1 TSSTS
6 SSNKCAAINLAFS
19 TTLSVAMATAF
30 PPTASDREPYV
41 PQPIDTERVSLKT
54 KLISSY
60 GIPNLSATI
69 CVNVVSC
76 ALPCGDVPVNTVTVP
91 LGCTRTVD
99 FSQIPPWKPIP
110 PATGDGPNPD
120 NST

>member
-1 TSSTS
+1 TASSHT
-6 SSNKCAAINLAFS
+6 CAAINLVFS

-30 PPTASDREPYV
+30 PPTASDRAPYV
-41 PQPIDTERVSLKT
+41 HQPIDTERVSLKT

-60 GIPNLSATI
+60 GIPNLSATT

-76 ALPCGDVPVNTVTVP
+76 ACPCGDVPVNTVTVC
-91 LGCTRTVD
+91 LRCTRTLE

-110 PATGDGPNPD
+110 SATGDGPNPD